1 MSEPCLNC
9 SCRWESSPC
18 VHVSTSRGIGDDPYV
33 FTPTYK
39 DDPDN
44 LLECGPA
51 GAAAF
56 MPPYLEDPP
65 CVEVY
70 STVEQTIPRLA
81 VQPITFDK
89 ERYDTDGMHEE
100 LENSTNLV
108 FKTEG
113 IYLVSL
119 NFRWNHMQ
127 EDPETGDVAAYI
139 MKNGSEYLA
148 VDSYPIGD
156 ADTFLG
162 HSIAVQGKFRT
173 GDSVQALALHSYKLG
188 DSEASKPMRITV
200 HRMSPNFAASFLR
213 PLP

>member
-51 GAAAF
+51 GSAAF

-70 STVEQTIPRLA
+70 SNVEQTIPYFA
-81 VQPITFDK
+81 AQPIFFNQ
-89 ERYDTDGMHEE
+89 ERYDTDSMHDDA
-100 LENSTNLV
+100 ENQSRITI
-108 FKTEG
+108 KTSG
-113 IYLVSL
+113 VYLVSL
-119 NFRWNHMQ
+119 NFRWDHMA
-127 EDPETGDVAAYI
+127 DTPDTGDVAAYI
-139 MKNGSEYLA
+139 RMGPEFWV
-148 VDSYPIGD
+148 VDSFPIGHP
-156 ADTFLG
+156 DTFIG
-162 HSIAVQGKFRT
+162 HSIAVQGKFQS
-173 GDSVQALALHSYKLG
+173 GDYVEAWALQTFKVG
-188 DSEASKPMRITV
+188 DEKKAMRITV